1 MIDAVGVEVV
11 AYRPDLAADFAR
23 LNREWIERYFEI
35 EPADER
41 TLGDP
46 EQHVITPGGAIFFAL
61 RNAEAVGTVALIPH
75 GEDCFE
81 LAKMAV
87 TETAQGLGIGRLLM
101 NACLEH
107 ARAADVGRVFLI
119 TNSILTPA
127 VSLYESVGFRRL
139 EGLSDGRFERGD
151 LEMELRLD

>member
-1 MIDAVGVEVV
+1 MDATAIEVV

-23 LNREWIERYFEI
+23 LNREWIEHYFEI
-35 EPADER
+35 EPADEHA
-41 TLGDP
+41 LDNP
-46 EQHVITPGGAIFFAL
+46 EGHVIEPGGAIFFAL
-61 RNAEAVGTVALIPH
+61 CDTETVGTVALIPH
-75 GEDCFE
+75 GESCLE

-87 TETAQGLGIGRLLM
+87 TEAAQGLGIGRLLM

-107 ARAADVGRVFLI
+107 ACAQAVGRVFLI

-139 EGLSDGRFERGD
+139 EGLSDGRFARGD

>member
-1 MIDAVGVEVV
+1 MDVASVEVV
-11 AYRPDLAADFAR
+11 AYRPDLAADFGR

-35 EPADER
+35 EPADEHA
-41 TLGDP
+41 LGNP
-46 EQHVITPGGAIFFAL
+46 EGHVIEPGGAIFFA
-61 RNAEAVGTVALIPH
+61 RRGAETIGTVALIPH
-75 GEDCFE
+75 GKDCLE

-87 TETAQGLGIGRLLM
+87 TESAQGLGIGRLLM
-101 NACLEH
+101 NACLDH
-107 ARAADVGRVFLI
+107 ARAQAVGRVFLI

-139 EGLSDGRFERGD
+139 EGLSDGRFARGD